1 MIQLPKVTINVRL
14 SEIASF
20 LEAPFWGE
28 DVILNGF
35 NLGNRDIEAD
45 CVISYCASEQYLRI
59 ATKNERV
66 KALVVPKALY
76 ELTNYNTKSR
86 FSFII
91 NDNPEWAF
99 YRAFIHLIEE
109 KKYPQYSWNTDLN
122 GATVLPGAI
131 IEDGVIFG
139 KNVVVGNNSVIKAGT
154 IIGDNVTV
162 GACSVI
168 GSDGFQLI
176 KDPDGNNHAIPHVG
190 RTYIGNNVT
199 IADNVTVS
207 RTLFEGYTKVS
218 DYVKIDSQAHVAHNC
233 EIGINSVICA
243 NTTLLGSCKV
253 GNNVWVAPNCLIMNR
268 VKIGDGAFICASS
281 FVMANVRSETKVFG
295 IPARKV
301 E

>member
-20 LEAPFWGE
+20 LEAPFFGE
-28 DVILNGF
+28 DFVLDGF
-35 NLGNRDIEAD
+35 NLSNRDIKAD
-45 CVISYCASEQYLRI
+45 SVISYCASEQYLRI
-59 ATKNERV
+59 ATKNEKV
-66 KALVVPKALY
+66 KAIIVPKALY
-76 ELTNYNTKSR
+76 EHTDNNTKQR
-86 FSFII
+86 FSFITSE
-91 NDNPEWAF
+91 NPEWAF
-99 YRAFIHLIEE
+99 YHAFIHFIER
-109 KKYPQYSWNTDLN
+109 KRYAQYSWETNIN
-122 GATVLPGAI
+122 GATLLPGAI
-131 IEDGVIFG
+131 IEHGVILG
-139 KNVVVGNNSVIKAGT
+139 KNVVIGNNSVVKSGT
-154 IIGDNVTV
+154 IIGDNVTI

-207 RTLFEGYTKVS
+207 RTLFEGYTTVS
-218 DYVKIDSQAHVAHNC
+218 DFVKIDSQAHIAHNC

-243 NTTLLGSCKV
+243 NTTLLGSCTV
-253 GNNVWVAPNCLIMNR
+253 GKNVWIAPNCLIMNR
-268 VKIGDGAFICASS
+268 VKIGDGAFICSAS
-281 FVMANVRSETKVFG
+281 FVMANVRPETKVFG